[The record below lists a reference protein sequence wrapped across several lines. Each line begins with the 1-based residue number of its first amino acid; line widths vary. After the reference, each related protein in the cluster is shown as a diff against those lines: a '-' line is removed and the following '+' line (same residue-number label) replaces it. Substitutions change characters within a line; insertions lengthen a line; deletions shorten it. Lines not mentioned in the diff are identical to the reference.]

1 MSKRR
6 EREIVSD
13 DGTYVVKKN
22 RKMNIVAFVLCF
34 LVSLVIWIYAT
45 NTENKDKKEQA
56 EAQSTAAA
64 EITVRMPQVVSAE
77 DGMIGAEA

>member
-1 MSKRR
+1 
-6 EREIVSD
+6 
-13 DGTYVVKKN
+13 
-22 RKMNIVAFVLCF
+22 MNIVAFVLCF